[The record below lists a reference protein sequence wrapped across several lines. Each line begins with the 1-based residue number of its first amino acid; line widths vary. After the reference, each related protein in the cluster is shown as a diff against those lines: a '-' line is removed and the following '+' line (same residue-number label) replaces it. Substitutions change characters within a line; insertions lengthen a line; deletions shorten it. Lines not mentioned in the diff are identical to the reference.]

1 LFLFLVSTAYA
12 MGGGTGGSGGG
23 GGGGFDY
30 SFLVPLLLVVAVI
43 YFLMIRPQ
51 QRAEKRRK
59 EMLASVK
66 KGYRVITAGGIRGT
80 VAKVYEKEKIV
91 LVTIAKGIDVEVAL
105 GKIEAAAL
113 PGEELAVGAETAS
126 GKATDDRPEKS
137 GPRRSRRK

>member
-1 LFLFLVSTAYA
+1 MFLFLVSTAYA
-12 MGGGTGGSGGG
+12 MGGGTGGSGGE

-30 SFLVPLLLVVAVI
+30 SFLVPLVLVVAVI

-80 VAKVYEKEKIV
+80 VSKVYEKDKMV
-91 LVTIAKGIDVEVAL
+91 LVTIAKGVEVEVAL
-105 GKIEAAAL
+105 AKIEAAAP
-113 PGEELAVGAETAS
+113 PGEELAAADA
-126 GKATDDRPEKS
+126 GKAGGKKEEPS
-137 GPRRSRRK
+137 GPKRSRRK